1 MANVA
6 AGPTRPSAAVPAAPA
21 APAAKGAAAGAAALG
36 RWAGWLARR
45 RLSAAVLVLA
55 AVVPLAAGLSRLRLG
70 GDPLAFLPADHPDVV
85 AFRSMAA
92 RFRLL
97 DKIVVTLDVPP
108 PGGDGPAAVAPST
121 PPDAAGLFTPD
132 RLAALRA
139 VTENAAALPGVGS
152 VLSLANVLD
161 LAPGDGAE
169 GGLEVRPLL
178 DLGSAAAAG
187 APDAAA
193 LAALRARVLSRAH
206 IVGTLVSRAG
216 DAALLLVTPAPG
228 VDPAS
233 LLPAVRA
240 AAGAAAPHLVAHVGG
255 APAIAA
261 AASALGGDPP
271 TVRAFAA
278 LAVALLLLSWLG
290 LGRAGPLALLPGA
303 LAAAASLG
311 LAGWVGA
318 GAGGRLDPVVVLGAL
333 AMLGA
338 GAAVAAPLCAARAGG
353 LGLRAALAAVGAAPL
368 CAPLAAA
375 APFAALAVAAPGP
388 LRALGVVTA
397 SGALLAGALAI
408 PLLAALLGPG
418 APQASGARPPAVPR
432 ARAPAPAL
440 ARLADPLGRAAAAL
454 HPVLA
459 LALLLV
465 ALSGALLAA
474 RARPRADLSLAAAFP
489 RGAEPLVVER
499 FLDTKA
505 GGANLLHVHVRG
517 DLRDPHVLRVVRA
530 LQDRIELL
538 PRVRVT
544 RSVADVIELVAGLMI
559 GRPGL
564 PGTRGALGDMIGF
577 LDGDPTVPAIAT
589 DDRREALVLVE
600 LDGPDHDGAAAAA
613 VRDAMH
619 AVLPAEPAVAPLA
632 AVPLDAPGARAA
644 LAVELAYR
652 VAAAVHRAGAP
663 VPTDAA
669 VRLVAAGLAA
679 EAGRLPPP
687 PRDRT
692 ADALCVLL
700 EEASFPV
707 DLAHGTTDAAPP
719 DFASAALALVDAA
732 AAPESAPADTTGAL
746 EAVLRARFPAAAA
759 DATESKYFG
768 DAARAVAKG
777 VRDARLRAFLD
788 ARALELSRA
797 LGAPAPAAAE
807 PAVRGALA
815 GVAFPTALVAM
826 PAGEALPAG
835 AEPVAVN
842 ATLSGPPL
850 LEAAS
855 SAAVARADLAVQIAL
870 LAVLLVVALGG
881 AVAAAPGA
889 TCAAW
894 GAALCGL
901 GAVLALQRAVEPT
914 TPAAFALAAS
924 LAGAFAVAAAA
935 GRNAAGSAAAWR
947 AAVAL
952 ALAFAAAV
960 GLLVTAGAPPVARL
974 GAVAAIAVAL
984 SVPLAAL
991 ARVPAAMRTAAR
1003 R

>member
-21 APAAKGAAAGAAALG
+21 APAANGAAGAAALG

-45 RLSAAVLVLA
+45 RLAAAVLVLA
-55 AVVPLAAGLSRLRLG
+55 AVVPLAAGLSRLHLG

-108 PGGDGPAAVAPST
+108 PEGDGPVAVAPST

-193 LAALRARVLSRAH
+193 LAALRARVLSREH

-290 LGRAGPLALLPGA
+290 LGRAGPLALVPGA

-318 GAGGRLDPVVVLGAL
+318 GTGGRLDPVVVLGAL

-353 LGLRAALAAVGAAPL
+353 LGLGAALAAVGAAPL

-388 LRALGVVTA
+388 LRALGAVTA
-397 SGALLAGALAI
+397 SGALLAGALAV

-418 APQASGARPPAVPR
+418 APQASRARLPSARP
-432 ARAPAPAL
+432 PAPAL

-600 LDGPDHDGAAAAA
+600 LDGPDHDGAGAAA

-619 AVLPAEPAVAPLA
+619 TVLPAEPAVATLA
-632 AVPLDAPGARAA
+632 AVPIDAPGARAA

-679 EAGRLPPP
+679 EA
-687 PRDRT
+687 
-692 ADALCVLL
+692 
-700 EEASFPV
+700 
-707 DLAHGTTDAAPP
+707 
-719 DFASAALALVDAA
+719 
-732 AAPESAPADTTGAL
+732 
-746 EAVLRARFPAAAA
+746 
-759 DATESKYFG
+759 
-768 DAARAVAKG
+768 
-777 VRDARLRAFLD
+777 
-788 ARALELSRA
+788 
-797 LGAPAPAAAE
+797 
-807 PAVRGALA
+807 
-815 GVAFPTALVAM
+815 
-826 PAGEALPAG
+826 
-835 AEPVAVN
+835 
-842 ATLSGPPL
+842 
-850 LEAAS
+850 
-855 SAAVARADLAVQIAL
+855 
-870 LAVLLVVALGG
+870 
-881 AVAAAPGA
+881 
-889 TCAAW
+889 
-894 GAALCGL
+894 
-901 GAVLALQRAVEPT
+901 
-914 TPAAFALAAS
+914 
-924 LAGAFAVAAAA
+924 
-935 GRNAAGSAAAWR
+935 
-947 AAVAL
+947 
-952 ALAFAAAV
+952 
-960 GLLVTAGAPPVARL
+960 
-974 GAVAAIAVAL
+974 
-984 SVPLAAL
+984 
-991 ARVPAAMRTAAR
+991 
-1003 R
+1003 